1 MAQRINPIA
10 FKLPIQ
16 HPWWTVGHYAYEKY
30 GSLNYE
36 DQHIRQYVEGILR
49 AYLYISSQ
57 IVIIRE
63 NEGERVRIR
72 VTIYKLEKKKTKE
85 KESAKLIEFGGSRE
99 IPQKNLLHLIESI
112 LSQRFG
118 GQYNIEITESY
129 TYLNNTKMI
138 ADWFEWKLSSNLF
151 GGENLLKM
159 INRQHLETITP

>member
-1 MAQRINPIA
+1 M
-10 FKLPIQ
+10 
-16 HPWWTVGHYAYEKY
+16 
-30 GSLNYE
+30 
-36 DQHIRQYVEGILR
+36 
-49 AYLYISSQ
+49 
-57 IVIIRE
+57 IIRE

-138 ADWFEWKLSSNLF
+138 AD
-151 GGENLLKM
+151 
-159 INRQHLETITP
+159 